1 MKQLAAVTVT
11 RPRSRAR
18 LGWRWV
24 WRALA
29 LMTLMLVGGA
39 AILALLIVRYGETDR
54 AHPADVIVVLGG
66 GDSGTARRAKHGA
79 ALYRA
84 GYAPYILCTGGAA
97 IPAGETEAE
106 RCAQVM
112 AAQGVPAAAVWREE
126 ISHSTAENARAT
138 AALMAAQGWR
148 DAVLVSDDFHLWRA
162 RWLFE
167 QQGVR
172 VYPSPAQRTT
182 GPLSAGKELYAVLRE
197 LAAWSWQALPGLGR

>member
-1 MKQLAAVTVT
+1 MEQLAATTAT
-11 RPRSRAR
+11 RPLSRGR
-18 LGWRWV
+18 PWWRWV
-24 WRALA
+24 RRALA
-29 LMTLMLVGGA
+29 LVTLLLVGGA
-39 AILALLIVRYGETDR
+39 VTLALLIVCYGETDR

-66 GDSGTARRAKHGA
+66 GDVGTARRAEHGA

-97 IPAGETEAE
+97 VPGGGTEAD

-112 AAQGVPAAAVWREE
+112 AAQGIPPAAVWREAA
-126 ISHSTAENARAT
+126 SRSTAENARAT
-138 AALMAAQGWR
+138 ATLMAAQGWR

-167 QQGVR
+167 RQGVR

-182 GPLSAGKELYAVLRE
+182 GPLSTTEELYAVLRE
-197 LAAWSWQALPGLGR
+197 LAAWSWQALPGLDR